1 MNRNV
6 ESRFSQLP
14 NVEIQRS
21 IFDLSQTHKTSGNV
35 GDLIPIYVQE
45 VLPGDSFKMTSS
57 KVIRLQTM
65 LTPIMDNLYADFY
78 YFFCPNRLVWDH
90 WKEFMGENTQSAWVS
105 QVQYQ
110 VPTIS
115 SPLDSNGDP
124 TNFELNTIADY
135 MGLPTYHLEE
145 DEDNPGT
152 MIPVPVTWTNS
163 AVNAPIVL
171 PIRAYAKI
179 CDDWFR
185 DQNVSDPLNIPTGDT
200 NQTGSNGSDYI
211 NDVAN
216 GGKPFKAA
224 KYHDYFTSALPS
236 PQKGDPVTFGTSA
249 TLPGFTIP
257 GTNVPGGYVP
267 VGVRNIA
274 HSGYAEDPEE
284 NKYIGL
290 AINGVHDY
298 DPRKFQINSSPVYAP
313 TGTVLARDTT
323 TNVITG
329 FSSDDR
335 RPINLW
341 TEIPGVSIPDYEVPD
356 MTLYGV
362 QFTINELRLAFQL
375 QKFYEKQ
382 ARGGSRYIEILKQHF
397 GVTSPDARLQRTEYL
412 GGNRVPVQIHE
423 VTNSAQSEQDFLGD
437 LGAKSRTSDVHQ
449 DFEHSFTEHGFIIGV
464 MVLRYDH
471 SYPQG
476 LAQMW
481 NRKKFEQYYWPVFSS
496 IGEQSI
502 GVQEIYADSDTMDS
516 DDVFG
521 YQEAWATYRYANNRV
536 SAEMRPGVTNSLA
549 SWHLSDYYTSK
560 PTLSDSW
567 IREDKTNV
575 DRTLAVTSTVSNQ
588 FFCDLYF
595 KCQATRPMPMFSIP
609 GLIDHH

>member
-65 LTPIMDNLYADFY
+65 LTPIMDNIYADFY
-78 YFFCPNRLVWDH
+78 YFFVPNRLVWEH
-90 WKEFMGENTQSAWVS
+90 WKEFMGENTQSAWIP

-110 VPTIS
+110 VPCIS
-115 SPLDSNGDP
+115 APDGG
-124 TNFELNTIADY
+124 FETGTIADY
-135 MGLPTYHLEE
+135 MGLPVGVNWST
-145 DEDNPGT
+145 
-152 MIPVPVTWTNS
+152 S
-163 AVNAPIVL
+163 AKNAPSAL
-171 PIRAYAKI
+171 PFRAYAKI

-185 DQNVSDPLNIPTGDT
+185 DQNVTDPLNIPYGDA
-200 NQTGSNGSDYI
+200 NQSGSNGDDYI

-236 PQKGDPVTFGTSA
+236 AQKGDPVTFGTSA

-257 GTNVPGGYVP
+257 GTTVEGGYAP
-267 VGVRNIA
+267 VGVRSMS
-274 HSGYAEDPEE
+274 HSGYLDTLEE
-284 NKYIGL
+284 GSYLGV
-290 AINGVHDY
+290 AFNGVHDY
-298 DPRKFQINSSPVYAP
+298 DPRRVVINSSPVYAP
-313 TGTVLARDTT
+313 TGTVLTRDTET
-323 TNVITG
+323 GEITG
-329 FSSDDR
+329 FSQDDR

-341 TEIPGVSIPDYEVPD
+341 TEIPGVNIPDYEVPD

-397 GVTSPDARLQRTEYL
+397 GVTSPDARLQRSEYL
-412 GGNRVPVQIHE
+412 GGNRIAITVHE
-423 VTNSAQSEQDFLGD
+423 VTNNAQSEQDFLGD
-437 LGAKSRTSDVHQ
+437 LGAKSRTADVHQ
-449 DFEHSFTEHGFIIGV
+449 DFEHSFTEHGLILGL

-476 LAQMW
+476 LAKFW
-481 NRKKFEQYYWPVFSS
+481 TRRKFEQFYWPVFSQ
-496 IGEQSI
+496 IGEQPI
-502 GVQEIYADSDTMDS
+502 GVHELYADVETMDS

-521 YQEAWATYRYANNRV
+521 YQEAWADYRYSQNRV
-536 SAEMRPGVTNSLA
+536 SGEMRPGIPNTLA
-549 SWHLSDYYTSK
+549 SWHLSDYYTQK
-560 PTLSDSW
+560 PILSDSW
-567 IREDKTNV
+567 IREDKSNV
-575 DRTLAVTSTVSNQ
+575 DRTLAVTSAVSNQ

-595 KCQATRPMPMFSIP
+595 KCQATRPMPMYSIP

>member
-14 NVEIQRS
+14 AVDIQRS

-65 LTPIMDNLYADFY
+65 LTPIMDNIYADTYFY
-78 YFFCPNRLVWDH
+78 FVPNRLVWDH

-105 QVQYQ
+105 QVEYQ
-110 VPTIS
+110 VPSIS
-115 SPLDSNGDP
+115 APENGFA
-124 TNFELNTIADY
+124 TGTIADY
-135 MGLPTYHLEE
+135 LGLPVGVE
-145 DEDNPGT
+145 
-152 MIPVPVTWTNS
+152 WS
-163 AVNAPIVL
+163 ADAKNAPNAL
-171 PIRAYAKI
+171 PFRAYAKI

-185 DQNVSDPLNIPTGDT
+185 DQNVTDPLNIPTGDA

-236 PQKGDPVTFGTSA
+236 AQKGDPVTFGTSA

-274 HSGYAEDPEE
+274 HSGFAEDPAEGQ
-284 NKYIGL
+284 YIGL
-290 AINGVHDY
+290 AISHNDTKA
-298 DPRKFQINSSPVYAP
+298 RKFQINSSPVYAP
-313 TGTVLARDTT
+313 TGTLLDKDSETG
-323 TNVITG
+323 VITG
-329 FSSDDR
+329 FTSDDR

-397 GVTSPDARLQRTEYL
+397 GVTSPDARLQRSEYL
-412 GGNRVPVQIHE
+412 GGNRISIQIHE

-437 LGAKSRTSDVHQ
+437 LGAKSRTADVHE

-476 LAQMW
+476 LARFW
-481 NRKKFEQYYWPVFSS
+481 TRKHFEQYFWPVFSS
-496 IGEQSI
+496 IGEQGI
-502 GVQEIYADSDTMDS
+502 LACELYADADTMDS

-521 YQEAWATYRYANNRV
+521 YQEAWADYRYSQNRV
-536 SAEMRPGVTNSLA
+536 SGEMRPGISNTLA
-549 SWHLSDYYTSK
+549 SWHLSDYYTEK
-560 PTLSDSW
+560 PILSDSW
-567 IREDKTNV
+567 IREDKSNV
-575 DRTLAVTSTVSNQ
+575 DRCLAVTSAVSNQ

-595 KCQATRPMPMFSIP
+595 KCQATRPMPMYSIP